1 MKKTLIFLFLLS
13 LLAPLSA
20 QKHASDVQSIRAV
33 MQTQQDAWNRGDL
46 EAFMQGYWQSD
57 SLRFIGSQG
66 LGYGWQNTL
75 DSYRRNYGSPELMG
89 QLTFTIISVELLSK
103 RSAFVIGKWHLAR
116 KAGNLSGHYTLL
128 WKKIKGKWLI
138 VADHSS

>member
-1 MKKTLIFLFLLS
+1 MKKIVLL
-13 LLAPLSA
+13 LLLLGNLAPLRA
-20 QKHASDVQSIRAV
+20 QKPDRDVLAIRAV
-33 MQTQQDAWNRGDL
+33 MQAQQDAWNRGDL

-128 WKKIKGKWLI
+128 WKKIQGKWLI

>member
-20 QKHASDVQSIRAV
+20 QKHASDVQAIRAV

-46 EAFMQGYWQSD
+46 EAFMQGYWKSD
-57 SLRFIGSQG
+57 SLRFIGSRG
-66 LGYGWQNTL
+66 LTYGWQATL
-75 DSYRRNYGSPELMG
+75 DNYKKGYPNRDAMG
-89 QLTFTIISVELLSK
+89 TLRFDIISVEILSR
-103 RSAFVIGKWHLAR
+103 RSAFVIGKWSLVR
-116 KAGNLSGHYTLL
+116 KAGDLSGHYTLL
-128 WKKIKGKWLI
+128 WRKIGGKWVI